1 MTPRHAF
8 LIIAHGDYDILE
20 MEISLLDHERSDIYI
35 LIDKKSPM
43 PSLPGPGK
51 KMKGGLFFLKERID
65 IRWGASSQIKAEM
78 LLFSAAHANGPYAYY
93 HLLSGVDL
101 PIKPIGT
108 ILSFFDGHQGKE
120 FVEFSSI
127 DSSNYLPRVM
137 QWHFN
142 TWQIRDPS
150 YRWTRADRRRNSLE
164 RKANKYLKRPSED
177 FMKGCN
183 WVSIT
188 EEFCSYLLQHK
199 RHIRRRYRYT
209 LAADEIFLH
218 TLLWQSPFKDKIYSP
233 DNDSSGS
240 MREIDW
246 TRGNPHVWGSAPEDL
261 DILLSSGNMF
271 ARKFSSRFIE
281 TAKEIYARLRHYD
294 EYCCG
299 CTACESICPHGA
311 ITMKPDGMGFLYPSV
326 DSSRC
331 VDCGLCEKVCGFNRR
346 IASEG
351 AESNQQFYAIR
362 HRDLDEIRRSRS
374 GAAFPAVS
382 DLIIRDGGVVYGA
395 AFDSDFNVVHRRAAT
410 LEERDCFRGSK
421 YVQSDMRGVFRQ
433 VRKDLSDGLTVLFSG
448 TPCQV
453 DGLRN
458 YIGKRL
464 SEKLYLADIVCHGVP
479 APAVWKG
486 YLEHLEKKE
495 GDKMTSAD
503 FRDKE
508 KFGWSVMSECFTFS
522 GGKKIYSDSFSC
534 LFIKDLISRP
544 ACSVCPYADTRRPG
558 DITFGDFW
566 GWEHAVPGFN
576 ADDRGVSLVITST
589 EKGRRLLDAAKDRL
603 EMIPVAKEQ
612 CLQPALCRP
621 FPAEKES
628 RRVEEDFKARG
639 YDYISRKYGNTGWR
653 YRLRTFA
660 RAVSRKLRLSR

>member
-1 MTPRHAF
+1 MRHAF

-35 LIDKKSPM
+35 LFDKKSPV
-43 PSLPGPGK
+43 PSLPRPGK
-51 KMKGGLFFLKERID
+51 KAKGRIFFLKDRID
-65 IRWGASSQIKAEM
+65 IRWGDSSQIKAEM
-78 LLFSAAHANGPYAYY
+78 MLFSAAHRNGPYAYY
-93 HLLSGVDL
+93 HLLSGADL

-108 ILSFFDGHQGKE
+108 ILSFFDSRQGKE
-120 FVEFSSI
+120 FVDFTSA
-127 DSSNYLPRVM
+127 DSHDYLPRVM
-137 QWHFN
+137 GWHFN
-142 TWQIRDPS
+142 TWQHRNPD
-150 YRWTRADRRRNSLE
+150 YRWTRADRWRNRLEKKADRYLRR
-164 RKANKYLKRPSED
+164 RRED
-177 FMKGCN
+177 FRKGTN

-188 EEFCSYLLQHK
+188 EDFCTYLLKHR
-199 RHIRRRYRYT
+199 RHISRRYRYT
-209 LAADEIFLH
+209 LASDEIFLH
-218 TLLWQSPFKDKIYSP
+218 TLLWQSPFKDRIYSP
-233 DNDSSGS
+233 DSNSSGC

-246 TRGNPHVWGSAPEDL
+246 TRGNPHVWGSSPEDL
-261 DILLSSGNMF
+261 EILLSSGNMF
-271 ARKFSSRFIE
+271 ARKFSSRYME
-281 TAKEIYARLRHYD
+281 TAKEIYSRLRHHD

-346 IASEG
+346 TASSE
-351 AESNQQFYAIR
+351 AESMQRFYAIR
-362 HRDLDEIRRSRS
+362 HKDMDEIRRSRS

-382 DLIIRDGGVVYGA
+382 DNILRAGGAVYGA
-395 AFDSDFNVVHRRAAT
+395 AFDSHFNVVHRRAVTPA
-410 LEERDCFRGSK
+410 ERDSFRGSK

-458 YIGKRL
+458 CIGKKL
-464 SEKLYLADIVCHGVP
+464 GEKLYLADIVCHGVP

-486 YLEHLEKKE
+486 YLESLEKKE
-495 GDKMTSAD
+495 GSRMTSAD

-508 KFGWSVMSECFTFS
+508 KYGWTAMSECFTFED
-522 GGKKIYSDSFSC
+522 GKKIYTDRFSY

-544 ACSVCPYADTRRPG
+544 SCSVCPYANTNRPG

-566 GWEHAVPGFN
+566 GWENAVPGFN
-576 ADDRGVSLVITST
+576 ADDQGVSLVITNT
-589 EKGRRLLDAAKDRL
+589 EKGRRLLDEAKDRL
-603 EMIPVAKEQ
+603 DMIPVAREQ
-612 CLQPALCRP
+612 CLQPALRRP
-621 FPAEKES
+621 FPLAEES
-628 RRVEEDFKARG
+628 GKAAAAFQAKG
-639 YDYISRKYGNTGWR
+639 FDLVWKKYGNSGWR

-660 RAVSRKLRLSR
+660 RLVSRKLRLPR